1 MAVERRLWEDGPHP
15 THPFYGLVAG
25 RFLCGSILATEISQ
39 SGSDCC
45 YLSSAPASVSKRPG
59 GAMPSIQSFS
69 IRCEALNEHGTF
81 SEGDALQGKV
91 TLALTKQI
99 TVESMFI
106 KVTGDATVRWT
117 KRVGDRS
124 YTYSAAHR
132 YFKLKQPLILAVG
145 KGRW

>member
-1 MAVERRLWEDGPHP
+1 MFDRWDRIPPTRLLQVSRGVS
-15 THPFYGLVAG
+15 FGLLVPYW
-25 RFLCGSILATEISQ
+25 RPRSVF
-39 SGSDCC
+39 DRCC
-45 YLSSAPASVSKRPG
+45 SSSAPSSVP
-59 GAMPSIQSFS
+59 AMPSIQSFS
-69 IRCEALNEHGTF
+69 ISSEALNEHGTF
-81 SEGDALQGKV
+81 SEGDVLRGKV

-132 YFKLKQPLILAVG
+132 YFKLKQPLILALA